1 MAGPEDPDPPP
12 TSSVAHYTT
21 RDLLLYAVG
30 IGCCSDGSGGGG
42 GEDGELRYV
51 HEGHAFFAPFPTFP
65 LALGFTSLP
74 AGGGG
79 CAPSDPPR
87 PSFGIRPFPP
97 PTMVHDSLLPRR
109 LLTDPDLDV
118 GSFPSVHISQSLR
131 LHRPVPLPA
140 LGRARRRY
148 DPLDA
153 PGYDPPV
160 ALDLSTRTVSVRPT
174 SIGAFVETETEYR
187 GVAEGGGVAGRALLL
202 FTARSTVLVAGVPK
216 DAALPFR
223 SGDRQPGPRPPRRG
237 RDGNTPPDHVGS
249 YRIAPNQALLYRL
262 SGDYN
267 AIHVDAALAER
278 ALGRPASGTGRRPV
292 LHGLCTLGIAVRAV
306 LAHQRGGGGGLE
318 GLQVTYVSAD
328 FVRPVFVGDDIEV
341 AVWEGGGSGGRRQLR
356 FQASEKSSG
365 KTVVERGSVEL
376 SPAGGGLDAEGD
388 PVGARSR
395 L

>member
-51 HEGHAFFAPFPTFP
+51 HEGHAIFAPFPTFP

-140 LGRARRRY
+140 LGRARRRH

-223 SGDRQPGPRPPRRG
+223 SGDRQPGLAPGPPARLPFAPMASRRS
-237 RDGNTPPDHVGS
+237 RAVRSINSTPDRRSPT
-249 YRIAPNQALLYRL
+249 RAMAIAPWRWISTGPKANGAPCPRWC
-262 SGDYN
+262 
-267 AIHVDAALAER
+267 
-278 ALGRPASGTGRRPV
+278 AST
-292 LHGLCTLGIAVRAV
+292 AVA
-306 LAHQRGGGGGLE
+306 G
-318 GLQVTYVSAD
+318 
-328 FVRPVFVGDDIEV
+328 P
-341 AVWEGGGSGGRRQLR
+341 
-356 FQASEKSSG
+356 KSSLC
-365 KTVVERGSVEL
+365 S
-376 SPAGGGLDAEGD
+376 SA
-388 PVGARSR
+388 SF
-395 L
+395 